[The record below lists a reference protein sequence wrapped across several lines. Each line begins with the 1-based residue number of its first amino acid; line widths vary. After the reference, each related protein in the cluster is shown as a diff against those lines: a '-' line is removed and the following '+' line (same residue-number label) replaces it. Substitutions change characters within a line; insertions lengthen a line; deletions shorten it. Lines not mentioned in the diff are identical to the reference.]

1 MFARELLPLWIL
13 TLFFT
18 CFATVR
24 IITVFREL
32 GKGHGNREGFSSLR
46 ALSLLKYHVSVH
58 VHTLVLMSINANS
71 MNSHDYRTSPCTSA
85 NT

>member
-46 ALSLLKYHVSVH
+46 ALSLLKYHVSVDTRWFEVMH
-58 VHTLVLMSINANS
+58 
-71 MNSHDYRTSPCTSA
+71 C
-85 NT
+85 